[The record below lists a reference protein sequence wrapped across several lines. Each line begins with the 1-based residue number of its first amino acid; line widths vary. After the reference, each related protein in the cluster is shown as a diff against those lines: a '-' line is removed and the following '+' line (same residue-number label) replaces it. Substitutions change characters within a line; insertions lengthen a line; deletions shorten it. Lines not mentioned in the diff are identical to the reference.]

1 MMVITM
7 SLFELNIEQLKRV
20 SLYLAPDEVKED
32 DIKLTSYSGP
42 FNFINME
49 YRVIGVRT
57 QVKRVLDENTT
68 EEYKIKSLISIA
80 QRNIRW
86 RNGKD
91 AKKQVKEAIEIFN
104 YLDIED
110 AFEAELV

>member
-7 SLFELNIEQLKRV
+7 SLFDLNLEELKRV

-32 DIKLTSYSGP
+32 DIKVTSYSGP
-42 FNFINME
+42 FNFINLE
-49 YRVIGVRT
+49 YKVIGVRT
-57 QVKRVLDENTT
+57 QIQRVLAEDTA
-68 EEYKIKSLISIA
+68 EEFKLRSLISIA

-104 YLDIED
+104 YLDMEE

>member
-1 MMVITM
+1 
-7 SLFELNIEQLKRV
+7 LNIEQLKRV

-32 DIKLTSYSGP
+32 DIKLTSYTGP
-42 FNFINME
+42 FNFINAE
-49 YRVIGVRT
+49 YKVIGVRT
-57 QVKRVLDENTT
+57 QIKRVLDENTT

-91 AKKQVKEAIEIFN
+91 AKKQIKEAIEIFN
-104 YLDIED
+104 YLDTED

>member
-1 MMVITM
+1 M
-7 SLFELNIEQLKRV
+7 SLFDLNIEQLKRV

-57 QVKRVLDENTT
+57 QIKRVLDENTT